1 MLEITTNRD
10 KNRKKL
16 LMDGFTYMVRRP
28 GAGESLDL
36 SQFGKE
42 VQRLEKRKDDLTDA
56 ERDNLTN
63 KSMQSL
69 KIVLSFFD
77 YLGVEEAKDHLYS
90 VDPEELM
97 SVVKQVF
104 DDTTESES

>member
-16 LMDGFTYMVRRP
+16 LLDGFTYMVRRP

-42 VQRLEKRKDDLTDA
+42 VQELEKKESLTEQEQKDFED
-56 ERDNLTN
+56 
-63 KSMQSL
+63 KSMKML
-69 KIVLSFFD
+69 RIILSFFD
-77 YLGVEEAKDHLYS
+77 ALGVKEAEESLQS
-90 VDPEELM
+90 IDPEELM
-97 SVVKQVF
+97 GVVKQVF
-104 DDTTESES
+104 EDQVS

>member
-1 MLEITTNRD
+1 MLEITTDRT

-16 LMDGFTYMVRRP
+16 LLDGHTYMVRRP

-42 VQRLEKRKDDLTDA
+42 VEKLDKRKDDLTPEENQVFSD
-56 ERDNLTN
+56 

-69 KIVLSFFD
+69 RIILSFFD
-77 YLGVEEAKDHLYS
+77 ALGNEEAQMHLKS
-90 VDPEELM
+90 IDPEELM
-97 SVVKQVF
+97 GVVKQVF
-104 DDTTESES
+104 EDTSVS